1 MNHVAAGEI
10 TAKADLVQNF
20 CAQADYMCAIS
31 MRMGTYAQRNKG
43 TISFALYETDAGGV
57 AKSFIPVWEQS
68 EDAGNIGDNA
78 LHTLYFDFIAR
89 SAGRHYSLRF
99 FAPETTTGDGLTVWL
114 DDGAERIAGHQSCYI
129 GGKLQGDHGI
139 LGTVHHSNPVSDR
152 SIPAALLYSPVTQCN
167 LNCIH
172 CISRE
177 TRKSVH
183 RLPLEI
189 KQRIQGWCR
198 RGLVQQIATDYSGDI
213 LWADARFGGELDFL
227 IGLGVPFHIDT
238 NGSHLTEAAAAR
250 LCDSR
255 IQSLNISLDAARPE
269 TYKRIRVGAP
279 PLSHVVENIRTAI
292 RLRDQTARSRFS
304 ITISLTLMK
313 STFDEWC
320 EFISMGKDLGVDLI
334 HARFLEA
341 YTEDLEHE
349 SPWLNKDAYNAARAR
364 AIDHAHALGI
374 TVAMP
379 GPLEDFANSPG
390 HQVCAVAWGSA
401 AILGNGDVAVCC
413 LPRTKIGNLLE
424 QDMETIWNGPRY
436 QAFRLQVNSPNP
448 PLQCAACP
456 IFRKNNNPDSFLQFK
471 TMKAWTIPY
480 ASSGRLPL

>member
-1 MNHVAAGEI
+1 M
-10 TAKADLVQNF
+10 
-20 CAQADYMCAIS
+20 
-31 MRMGTYAQRNKG
+31 
-43 TISFALYETDAGGV
+43 
-57 AKSFIPVWEQS
+57 
-68 EDAGNIGDNA
+68 
-78 LHTLYFDFIAR
+78 
-89 SAGRHYSLRF
+89 
-99 FAPETTTGDGLTVWL
+99 
-114 DDGAERIAGHQSCYI
+114 
-129 GGKLQGDHGI
+129 
-139 LGTVHHSNPVSDR
+139 
-152 SIPAALLYSPVTQCN
+152 
-167 LNCIH
+167 
-172 CISRE
+172 
-177 TRKSVH
+177 
-183 RLPLEI
+183 
-189 KQRIQGWCR
+189 
-198 RGLVQQIATDYSGDI
+198 
-213 LWADARFGGELDFL
+213 
-227 IGLGVPFHIDT
+227 GVPFHIDT

-292 RLRDQTARSRFS
+292 RLRDQTARSRFN

-374 TVAMP
+374 VVAMP